1 MHGPAC
7 PGRALS
13 GLHGGGDTAADNGAK
28 LMATVVVDEPVIDR
42 ARLEA
47 ATLTDRIEITFVTL
61 KKQTHVAR
69 RCGL

>member
-13 GLHGGGDTAADNGAK
+13 GLHVGGDTAADNGAK

-42 ARLEA
+42 MRFEA
-47 ATLTDRIEITFVTL
+47 AT
-61 KKQTHVAR
+61 
-69 RCGL
+69 